1 MLYKSKY
8 FIPQGQRVFDELLLA
23 GTKRKL
29 TVKIAQSQPSKSQ
42 PSTDTEVLEQEKA
55 AEVCLYDNHFI
66 KIWTKFRATL
76 ECDQI
81 VHS

>member
-1 MLYKSKY
+1 MNLS
-8 FIPQGQRVFDELLLA
+8 FVQGIVLFSQGQRVFDELLLA

-55 AEVCLYDNHFI
+55 AEVSTHAFFNCMI
-66 KIWTKFRATL
+66 T
-76 ECDQI
+76 
-81 VHS
+81 

>member
-1 MLYKSKY
+1 M
-8 FIPQGQRVFDELLLA
+8 FDELLLA

-55 AEVCLYDNHFI
+55 AEVSMIHAFFNCIITTL
-66 KIWTKFRATL
+66 KI
-76 ECDQI
+76 
-81 VHS
+81 